1 MSFGVLGDMFDIN
14 CDGEINALEQGLEFM
29 FLDSINNEENNENKT
44 EWDFWLDTKYMV

>member
-29 FLDSINNEENNENKT
+29 FLDMQKSENDAECSK
-44 EWDFWLDTKYMV
+44 EYDF